1 MELKEKRLKSNLK
14 IKGICEA
21 LEISRSTYYLIEKGK
36 RKLKKC
42 EAEKLNKIFNNHEEV
57 KI

>member
-1 MELKEKRLKSNLK
+1 MELRDKRVKSNLK

-21 LEISRSTYYLIEKGK
+21 LEISRSTYYLIETGK

-42 EAEKLNKIFNNHEEV
+42 EAEKLDKIFNKEEIV
-57 KI
+57 

>member
-1 MELKEKRLKSNLK
+1 MELRDKRLKSNLK

-21 LEISRSTYYLIEKGK
+21 LEISRSTYYLIETGK

-42 EAEKLNKIFNNHEEV
+42 EAEKLDKIFNKEA
-57 KI
+57 